1 MKALLKGFPLLFLV
15 SATTASAQEPEVRR
29 QAVEL
34 MERATA
40 ASVAATLPNLERID
54 TFRALDAP
62 RGTREGKFTRVV
74 VQGVGKREES
84 SFGDYHLVQ
93 IWTNGH
99 LARAGSGEIAP
110 PEIETVYN
118 ITPIRIPRFDGEDV
132 IHRIVTKA
140 VAGKNARCIEFDTIT
155 GQKIENNEFCLDPAN
170 NALILS
176 KTGDELVENSD
187 FFLFAGQLIPSKI
200 TYTFAGVRK
209 LEISQTMTELK
220 ESTEN
225 VLTAPPDAQILAFCK
240 RYRRPIG
247 VSMPQPKAGNG
258 GRDIDV
264 AIRGIIGTDGKIH
277 EAVVQS
283 SERADLGEE
292 ALSLVQQWVFT
303 PGICDGSPNTTESI
317 FMVHFHGR

>member
-1 MKALLKGFPLLFLV
+1 VKTLLKLLPLILIFASV
-15 SATTASAQEPEVRR
+15 ASAQDPQVRSE
-29 QAVEL
+29 AVEL

-40 ASVAATLPNLERID
+40 ASVAAKLPNLERVD
-54 TFRALDAP
+54 TFLAMDTPNGA
-62 RGTREGKFTRVV
+62 REGSFTRVV

-84 SFGDYHLVQ
+84 SFGDYHFVQ
-93 IWTNGH
+93 IWTNGRI
-99 LARAGSGEIAP
+99 ASSGSQEIAP

-140 VAGKNARCIEFDTIT
+140 VAAKNARCIEFDTIK
-155 GQKIENNEFCLDPAN
+155 GQTIENNEFCLDPAN
-170 NALILS
+170 DTLILS
-176 KTGDELVENSD
+176 KTGDELIENSD
-187 FFLFAGQLIPSKI
+187 FFSFAGQLLPSKI

-209 LEISQTMTELK
+209 LQISQAMTELK
-220 ESTEN
+220 STDS
-225 VLTAPPDAQILAFCK
+225 VLTAPADAQIGIFCK
-240 RYRRPIG
+240 AYRRPIG

-264 AIRGIIGTDGKIH
+264 AIRGIIGVDGKIH

-283 SERADLGEE
+283 AERADLGEV
-292 ALSLVQQWVFT
+292 ALNLVRQWVFT
-303 PGICDGSPNTTESI
+303 PGMCDGSPNTTESI

>member
-1 MKALLKGFPLLFLV
+1 MKTLLKSFSFFLLF
-15 SATTASAQEPEVRR
+15 ASVVCAQDPQVRSE
-29 QAVEL
+29 AVEM

-40 ASVAATLPNLERID
+40 ASVAPTLPNLERID
-54 TFRALDAP
+54 TFRSLGNPGGA
-62 RGTREGKFTRVV
+62 REGKFTRVV

-84 SFGDYHLVQ
+84 SFGDYDLVE

-99 LARAGSGEIAP
+99 VARFGSQTIAP

-132 IHRIVTKA
+132 IHRIVIKA

-155 GQKIENNEFCLDPAN
+155 GKKIENNEFCLDPAN
-170 NALILS
+170 NTLILS
-176 KTGDELVENSD
+176 KTGDELVENAD

-220 ESTEN
+220 ESIEN
-225 VLTAPPDAQILAFCK
+225 VLTAPPDAQILTFCK

-247 VSMPQPKAGNG
+247 VSMAQPKAGNG

-264 AIRGIIGTDGKIH
+264 AVRGIIGTDGKIH
-277 EAVVQS
+277 EAVVQN

-292 ALSLVQQWVFT
+292 ALNLIQQWVFT
-303 PGICDGSPNTTESI
+303 PGICDGNPNTTESI
-317 FMVHFHGR
+317 FMIHFHGR

>member
-1 MKALLKGFPLLFLV
+1 MNILLKSLSLFLIL
-15 SATTASAQEPEVRR
+15 ASVVCAQDPQVRSE
-29 QAVEL
+29 AVEL

-40 ASVAATLPNLERID
+40 ASVAATLPNVERID
-54 TFRALDAP
+54 TFRSLASPNGA
-62 RGTREGKFTRVV
+62 REGKFTRVV

-84 SFGDYHLVQ
+84 SLGDYHLVE

-99 LARAGSGEIAP
+99 VAKVGSQEIAP

-118 ITPIRIPRFDGEDV
+118 ITPIRLPRFDGEDV
-132 IHRIVTKA
+132 IHRIVAKA
-140 VAGKNARCIEFDTIT
+140 VAGRNARCIEFDTVK
-155 GQKIENNEFCLDPAN
+155 GQTIQNNEFCLDPTN
-170 NALILS
+170 NTLLLS

-220 ESTEN
+220 ESTAD
-225 VLTAPPDAQILAFCK
+225 VLTAPPDAQILTFCK

-247 VSMPQPKAGNG
+247 VSMPQPNPGNG

-292 ALSLVQQWVFT
+292 ALGLIQQWVFT

-317 FMVHFHGR
+317 FMIHFHGR

>member
-1 MKALLKGFPLLFLV
+1 METFLKSFSLLLLF
-15 SATTASAQEPEVRR
+15 ASVVCGQDPQVRSE
-29 QAVEL
+29 AVEM

-40 ASVAATLPNLERID
+40 ASMAATLPNLERID
-54 TFRALDAP
+54 TFRSLGNP
-62 RGTREGKFTRVV
+62 NGTREGKFTRVV
-74 VQGVGKREES
+74 VQGVGKREVS
-84 SFGDYHLVQ
+84 SFGDYDLVE

-99 LARAGSGEIAP
+99 VARFGSQMIAP

-118 ITPIRIPRFDGEDV
+118 LTPIRIPRFDGEDV

-170 NALILS
+170 NTLMVS
-176 KTGDELVENSD
+176 KTGDELVENAD
-187 FFLFAGQLIPSKI
+187 FFLFAGQFIPSKI

-220 ESTEN
+220 ESIEN
-225 VLTAPPDAQILAFCK
+225 VLTAPPDAQILTFCK

-264 AIRGIIGTDGKIH
+264 AVRGIIGTDGKIH
-277 EAVVQS
+277 EAVEQN
-283 SERADLGEE
+283 SERPDLGEE
-292 ALSLVQQWVFT
+292 ALSLIQQWVFT
-303 PGICDGSPNTTESI
+303 PGICDGSPNATESI
-317 FMVHFHGR
+317 FMIHFHGR